1 MHRIEFASTVVV
13 RLICCCAAHS
23 RRGVCLTLVC
33 VRFAGWAVVARCG
46 GRCGIETATNV
57 RHAGAQ
63 PTDRALRALPCSLAT
78 SARCILEAQSPP
90 SPMPMVHRIAEAPHG
105 LQHGLQHDL
114 QHLTDVASDVH
125 DDGHHHHDECNAP
138 HSDTPISS
146 RAPPRF
152 YIGIDETCPACPEL
166 GAENEKRPA
175 SASSSSS
182 SSGGASAASG
192 AASGAASTTAGNT
205 TTATAEAPTP
215 SVARILALCGGN
227 VLAERRLP
235 APPAALAFVH
245 FGESVSGVSD
255 HPSLSLSTER
265 PDPTT
270 ATRDGSAAA
279 PAAPPGGGGGGAPPA
294 LESGGLGDALVVR
307 YDRARGQGGGSSL
320 QLLHCPP
327 VPRVAGLR
335 GNSLDNTQSGGG
347 GGVHGVDGR
356 LDGRL
361 DGRPPSLELVATFHG
376 VAADGVSYLVR
387 DERPIRSAPLAQRWP
402 SVGPVAF
409 RDGEPSLFLL

>member
-1 MHRIEFASTVVV
+1 M
-13 RLICCCAAHS
+13 
-23 RRGVCLTLVC
+23 
-33 VRFAGWAVVARCG
+33 ARCG
-46 GRCGIETATNV
+46 GRCGIETAMNV

-105 LQHGLQHDL
+105 LQHGLHDL
-114 QHLTDVASDVH
+114 QHLTDVVSDVH

-146 RAPPRF
+146 RAPPRL

-182 SSGGASAASG
+182 SGGASAAC
-192 AASGAASTTAGNT
+192 GAASTTAGNT

-215 SVARILALCGGN
+215 PVARILALCGGN

-245 FGESVSGVSD
+245 FGESVSD
-255 HPSLSLSTER
+255 HPSLSTER

-270 ATRDGSAAA
+270 ATRDDSAAA
-279 PAAPPGGGGGGAPPA
+279 PPGRGGGGAPPA
-294 LESGGLGDALVVR
+294 LESGGVGDALVVR

-335 GNSLDNTQSGGG
+335 GNSHDNTQSGGG